1 MNMENDGFIVIE
13 GIHKNPNNIDTI
25 DEKTKKIHGPLKK
38 KQAEIFA
45 KSMIQENVDNFY
57 HRAWVIKEGL
67 EINDVCEECKK
78 EEESVKQNLIM
89 HGYKICKSCN
99 LSKTIFPI

>member
-1 MNMENDGFIVIE
+1 MENDGFIVIE
-13 GIHKNPNNIDTI
+13 GIQKPNNIDTI
-25 DEKTKKIHGPLKK
+25 DENQKNYGSFKKTG
-38 KQAEIFA
+38 EVFA
-45 KSMIQENVDNFY
+45 KLIQKNVDNFY

-99 LSKTIFPI
+99 LAKTTFPI